1 MHNLYD
7 LAGICLYQF
16 VLVNILTIQ
25 TETPHA
31 LAHEEGGRVGAAAG
45 LALVRLIERRGG
57 LTTFAT
63 YRSIGACVG
72 VGGFNSA
79 GTVLIRSPGLAS
91 KTAGAWFRS
100 LHGLPANCK

>member
-1 MHNLYD
+1 M
-7 LAGICLYQF
+7 
-16 VLVNILTIQ
+16 LT
-25 TETPHA
+25 ELTPYS
-31 LAHEEGGRVGAAAG
+31 LAHDEGGGVGAAAG
-45 LALVRLIERRGG
+45 SALVRLITEERGG

-72 VGGFNSA
+72 VGGFISA

-91 KTAGAWFRS
+91 KTAGTWFRS